1 MKKSLRDRLQRM
13 LVNMEE
19 RVLVLKQ
26 YVKEY
31 KEENRLQEAVY
42 NQIKVDQLEL
52 IAKELRKE
60 LTE

>member
-13 LVNMEE
+13 LVNMEK

>member
-31 KEENRLQEAVY
+31 KEENKLQEAVY